1 MAIGLLLAGAGTNW
15 TSEVTGESAVSEML
29 TYARETR
36 HEKCSRG
43 IGIGL
48 ALMCYGQEDAAGVLL
63 DQMCRDKDAI
73 IRYGG
78 MHAVGMAYAGTANN
92 AAVRRLLHVAVSDVS
107 DDVRRAAVINLGF
120 VLLST
125 PEQVPQLVA
134 LLAESYNPHVRYG
147 ACMAVGIS
155 SAGTASRAA
164 IALLEPLCKDKVDF
178 VRQGALM
185 ALAMVLQQQNGKGRL
200 RVGERDTRP
209 LTACLCHPPR
219 TDTCAPAKAMRA
231 RLSTIVGEKTQPIMA
246 KMGAILA
253 AGILDAG
260 GRNCV
265 IALRSRAGFRKMS
278 AIVGMSLWLQ
288 HWYWY
293 PCFHMLSLALAPTAV
308 IGLNKDLKMPR
319 GFELVCNAPPSDYAY
334 PPFLEPKKE
343 EKKQRVDVCRV
354 LLPCSASSH
363 RNTHAHD
370 VLPPRLWSCR
380 RRQRPRPRHGGRRR
394 KLVVARRARTLT
406 WLMPTRTQPRMATRM
421 AIRMETRMET
431 RKDQRRLAKTQT

>member
-164 IALLEPLCKDKVDF
+164 IATPES
-178 VRQGALM
+178 VRLGRLGSRRA
-185 ALAMVLQQQNGKGRL
+185 NGK
-200 RVGERDTRP
+200 
-209 LTACLCHPPR
+209 
-219 TDTCAPAKAMRA
+219 
-231 RLSTIVGEKTQPIMA
+231 
-246 KMGAILA
+246 
-253 AGILDAG
+253 
-260 GRNCV
+260 
-265 IALRSRAGFRKMS
+265 
-278 AIVGMSLWLQ
+278 
-288 HWYWY
+288 
-293 PCFHMLSLALAPTAV
+293 
-308 IGLNKDLKMPR
+308 
-319 GFELVCNAPPSDYAY
+319 
-334 PPFLEPKKE
+334 
-343 EKKQRVDVCRV
+343 
-354 LLPCSASSH
+354 
-363 RNTHAHD
+363 
-370 VLPPRLWSCR
+370 
-380 RRQRPRPRHGGRRR
+380 
-394 KLVVARRARTLT
+394 
-406 WLMPTRTQPRMATRM
+406 
-421 AIRMETRMET
+421 
-431 RKDQRRLAKTQT
+431 